1 MAFDLVAVLLLE
13 NQTRFEKQSKV
24 SNMTQRGGA
33 RVGAGRKKGGMS
45 EAKIIGKKVSSRVA
59 AKLDATNSTPL
70 EIMAR
75 VMSGDLSVTEMQ
87 FEAAKAAAPYI
98 HPKLSAVQMN
108 ATVRRSVEDMTD
120 EELAALA
127 TDGEGEG

>member
-1 MAFDLVAVLLLE
+1 
-13 NQTRFEKQSKV
+13 
-24 SNMTQRGGA
+24 MTQRGGA
-33 RVGAGRKKGGMS
+33 RVGAGRKKGSVS
-45 EAKIIGKKVSSRVA
+45 EAKAIGKKVSGRVA
-59 AKLDATNSTPL
+59 AGLASTNSTPL

-75 VMSGDLSVTEMQ
+75 VMAGDTTVTEMQ

-127 TDGEGEG
+127 NDGEGEGEG

>member
-1 MAFDLVAVLLLE
+1 MPEIKKNQGGRPKGKLNVSTVRRKAIAERVERDLV
-13 NQTRFEKQSKV
+13 
-24 SNMTQRGGA
+24 
-33 RVGAGRKKGGMS
+33 KKK
-45 EAKIIGKKVSSRVA
+45 A
-59 AKLDATNSTPL
+59 TPL

-75 VMSGDLSVTEMQ
+75 VMNGDVTVTEMQ

-120 EELAALA
+120 EELVALA
-127 TDGEGEG
+127 NDGEGESEG

>member
-1 MAFDLVAVLLLE
+1 M
-13 NQTRFEKQSKV
+13 
-24 SNMTQRGGA
+24 
-33 RVGAGRKKGGMS
+33 KKK
-45 EAKIIGKKVSSRVA
+45 A
-59 AKLDATNSTPL
+59 TPL

-75 VMSGDLSVTEMQ
+75 VMNGDVTVTEMQ

-120 EELAALA
+120 EELVALA
-127 TDGEGEG
+127 NDGEGESEG

>member
-1 MAFDLVAVLLLE
+1 MA
-13 NQTRFEKQSKV
+13 
-24 SNMTQRGGA
+24 QRGGA
-33 RVGAGRKKGGMS
+33 RPGAGRKKGGVS
-45 EAKIIGKKVSSRVA
+45 EFKAVGRKVSSRVA
-59 AKLDATNSTPL
+59 GKLADARSTPL

-75 VMSGDLSVTEMQ
+75 VMAGDTSVTEMQ

-108 ATVRRSVEDMTD
+108 ATVRRSVADMSD

-127 TDGEGEG
+127 TDEGGEEEGAS

>member
-1 MAFDLVAVLLLE
+1 MNEIV
-13 NQTRFEKQSKV
+13 KK
-24 SNMTQRGGA
+24 QRGRPKGSLSQSGRRKRA
-33 RVGAGRKKGGMS
+33 LRDRVEKDL
-45 EAKIIGKKVSSRVA
+45 AKNKA
-59 AKLDATNSTPL
+59 TPL

-75 VMSGDLSVTEMQ
+75 VMAGDTSVTEMQ

-108 ATVRRSVEDMTD
+108 ATVRRSVADMSD

-127 TDGEGEG
+127 TDEGGEEEGAS